1 MKVFSSI
8 ISTILSFFIIFAISL
23 LICLN
28 VLDNKLMDK
37 EYVLSKMYEL
47 KIYDQIS
54 SEVESGFEKY
64 IYQSGLPEEIIKG
77 LFTEEMIKN
86 DVNSLI
92 NCLYDGTEITL
103 SDEIL
108 RNTLDARIQ
117 EYLASQN
124 KTSDKELQN
133 NIKKFEDLI
142 VEEYKKNV
150 NVSTTLYTK
159 GFGILEKIR
168 EVRNGL
174 GNWPI
179 IILLVLI
186 VVLVLL
192 NIKDLLVALNFLAI
206 SSLSL
211 GVVLKLG
218 VSLIFKNID
227 FDNLLIFAKSL
238 SNLISGIAKENLY
251 LLSDNGNLFIFCGIV
266 GIVVS
271 AILRSSNNQKPKRR
285 FANSKKEEKNNLL
298 FYLQKNENKI
308 KYLY

>member
-1 MKVFSSI
+1 MKVFNSI

-28 VLDNKLMDK
+28 ILDNKLMDK
-37 EYVLSKMYEL
+37 EYVLSKMDEF

-92 NCLYDGTEITL
+92 NCLYEGTEITL
-103 SDEIL
+103 SDETL

-142 VEEYKKNV
+142 VKEYKENV

-168 EVRNGL
+168 EVRDGL

-179 IILLVLI
+179 IILVVLI

-192 NIKDLLVALNFLAI
+192 NIRDLLVALNFLAI

-238 SNLISGIAKENLY
+238 SNLVSGIAKENLY

-271 AILRSSNNQKPKRR
+271 AILRSSTNQKPRRR
-285 FANSKKEEKNNLL
+285 FANSKKEE
-298 FYLQKNENKI
+298 E
-308 KYLY
+308 

>member
-1 MKVFSSI
+1 MKVFNSI

-28 VLDNKLMDK
+28 ILDNKLMDK
-37 EYVLSKMYEL
+37 EYVLSKMDEF

-77 LFTEEMIKN
+77 LFTKEMIKN

-92 NCLYDGTEITL
+92 NCLYEGTEITL
-103 SDEIL
+103 SDETL

-117 EYLASQN
+117 EYLVSQN

-142 VEEYKKNV
+142 VDEYKENV

-168 EVRNGL
+168 EVRDGL

-179 IILLVLI
+179 IILVVLI

-192 NIKDLLVALNFLAI
+192 NIRDLLVALNFLAI

-238 SNLISGIAKENLY
+238 SNLVSGIAKENLY

-271 AILRSSNNQKPKRR
+271 AILRSSTNQKPRRR
-285 FANSKKEEKNNLL
+285 FANSKKEE
-298 FYLQKNENKI
+298 E
-308 KYLY
+308 

>member
-179 IILLVLI
+179 IILVVLI

-285 FANSKKEEKNNLL
+285 FANSKKEE
-298 FYLQKNENKI
+298 E
-308 KYLY
+308 

>member
-23 LICLN
+23 LIGLN
-28 VLDNKLMDK
+28 ILDNKLMDK
-37 EYVLSKMYEL
+37 EYVLSKMDEF
-47 KIYDQIS
+47 KIYNQIS
-54 SEVESGFEKY
+54 SEVEAGFEKY

-77 LFTEEMIKN
+77 LFTEEMIKS
-86 DVNSLI
+86 DVDSLI
-92 NCLYDGTEITL
+92 NCLYEGTEITL
-103 SDEIL
+103 SDETL

-117 EYLASQN
+117 DYLASQN

-142 VEEYKKNV
+142 VKEYKENV

-168 EVRNGL
+168 EIRNGL

-179 IILLVLI
+179 IVLVVLI

-271 AILRSSNNQKPKRR
+271 AILRSSTNQKPRRR
-285 FANSKKEEKNNLL
+285 FANSKKEE
-298 FYLQKNENKI
+298 
-308 KYLY
+308 

>member
-1 MKVFSSI
+1 MKVFNSI

-28 VLDNKLMDK
+28 ILDNKLMDK
-37 EYVLSKMYEL
+37 EYVLSKIDEF

-64 IYQSGLPEEIIKG
+64 IYQSGLPEKIIKG

-92 NCLYDGTEITL
+92 NCLYEGTEITL
-103 SDEIL
+103 SDETL

-142 VEEYKKNV
+142 VKEYKENV

-168 EVRNGL
+168 EVRDGL

-179 IILLVLI
+179 IILVVLI

-192 NIKDLLVALNFLAI
+192 NIRDLLVALNFLAI

-238 SNLISGIAKENLY
+238 SNLVSGIAKENLY

-271 AILRSSNNQKPKRR
+271 AILRSSTNKKPRRR
-285 FANSKKEEKNNLL
+285 FANSKKEKE
-298 FYLQKNENKI
+298 
-308 KYLY
+308 

>member
-1 MKVFSSI
+1 MKVFNSI

-28 VLDNKLMDK
+28 ILDNKLMDK
-37 EYVLSKMYEL
+37 EYVLSKMDEF

-92 NCLYDGTEITL
+92 NCLYEGTEITL
-103 SDEIL
+103 SDETL

-117 EYLASQN
+117 EYLVSQN

-142 VEEYKKNV
+142 VDEYKENV

-168 EVRNGL
+168 EVRDGL

-179 IILLVLI
+179 IILVVLI

-192 NIKDLLVALNFLAI
+192 NIRDLLVALNFLAI

-238 SNLISGIAKENLY
+238 SNLVSGIAKENLY

-271 AILRSSNNQKPKRR
+271 AILRSSTNQKPRRR
-285 FANSKKEEKNNLL
+285 FANSKKEE
-298 FYLQKNENKI
+298 E
-308 KYLY
+308 

>member
-1 MKVFSSI
+1 MKVFNSI

-28 VLDNKLMDK
+28 ILDNKLMDK
-37 EYVLSKMYEL
+37 EYVLSKMDEF

-77 LFTEEMIKN
+77 LFTKEMIKN

-92 NCLYDGTEITL
+92 NCLYEGTKITL
-103 SDEIL
+103 SDETL

-117 EYLASQN
+117 EYLVSQN

-142 VEEYKKNV
+142 VDEYKENV

-168 EVRNGL
+168 EVRDGL

-179 IILLVLI
+179 IILVVLI

-192 NIKDLLVALNFLAI
+192 NIRDLLVALNFLAI

-238 SNLISGIAKENLY
+238 SNLVSGIAKENLY

-271 AILRSSNNQKPKRR
+271 AILRSSTNQKPRRR
-285 FANSKKEEKNNLL
+285 FANSKKEE
-298 FYLQKNENKI
+298 E
-308 KYLY
+308 

>member
-23 LICLN
+23 LIGLN
-28 VLDNKLMDK
+28 ILDNKLMDK
-37 EYVLSKMYEL
+37 EYVLSKMDEF
-47 KIYDQIS
+47 KIYNQIS
-54 SEVESGFEKY
+54 SEVEAGFEKY

-77 LFTEEMIKN
+77 LFTEEMIKS
-86 DVNSLI
+86 DVDSLI
-92 NCLYDGTEITL
+92 NCLYEGTEITL
-103 SDEIL
+103 SDETL

-117 EYLASQN
+117 DYLASQN

-142 VEEYKKNV
+142 VKEYKENV

-168 EVRNGL
+168 EIRNGL
-174 GNWPI
+174 GNWSI
-179 IILLVLI
+179 IVLVVLI

-271 AILRSSNNQKPKRR
+271 AILRSSTNQKPRRR
-285 FANSKKEEKNNLL
+285 FANLKKEE
-298 FYLQKNENKI
+298 
-308 KYLY
+308 

>member
-1 MKVFSSI
+1 MKVFNSI

-28 VLDNKLMDK
+28 ILDNKLMDK
-37 EYVLSKMYEL
+37 EYVLSKIDEF
-47 KIYDQIS
+47 KIYNQIS

-92 NCLYDGTEITL
+92 NCLYEGTEITL
-103 SDEIL
+103 SDETL

-142 VEEYKKNV
+142 VKEYKENV

-168 EVRNGL
+168 EVRDGL

-179 IILLVLI
+179 IILVVLI

-192 NIKDLLVALNFLAI
+192 NIRDLLVALNFLAI

-238 SNLISGIAKENLY
+238 SNLVSGIAKENLY

-271 AILRSSNNQKPKRR
+271 AILRSSTNQKPRRR
-285 FANSKKEEKNNLL
+285 FANSKKEE
-298 FYLQKNENKI
+298 E
-308 KYLY
+308 